1 MDYLLALPKSIFQ
14 GIRLANVVVYPLNWR
29 ISFLTFLH
37 ALNGAYI
44 YRRNLMNQNARIP
57 FIQGLVSYILT
68 SLGGSLTA
76 GLLIGIP
83 PTWLINDNILPLY
96 FLVYCVFFLDREG
109 RITKLI
115 SKGGDIVEY
124 ISAFINATSRTNTLA
139 GMVNMI
145 RDYKD
150 PNLNN
155 SIVLLLVCG
164 TIAACGGGI
173 LDHTFSLSKIEW
185 KYSTPSC
192 LKGENSFSLKAT
204 SIATLHYIILSNPMN
219 EDMIGLF
226 GFIIKIR
233 QLIFGNF
240 TRLQA
245 MTITWMFFMVMYFVY
260 TYITIKKYPLN
271 VERFIP
277 PTFAKY
283 FTGTNLT
290 DNTASTEK
298 KVEKKPEPMTEKKS
312 ENDKKK

>member
-1 MDYLLALPKSIFQ
+1 MIIIYNIIYYNVYYLIHK
-14 GIRLANVVVYPLNWR
+14 
-29 ISFLTFLH
+29 
-37 ALNGAYI
+37 
-44 YRRNLMNQNARIP
+44 
-57 FIQGLVSYILT
+57 
-68 SLGGSLTA
+68 

-83 PTWLINDNILPLY
+83 PAWLINDNILPLY
-96 FLVYCVFFLDREG
+96 FIVYCIFFLDREG
-109 RITKLI
+109 RITKFI

-139 GMVNMI
+139 GIINMI

-164 TIAACGGGI
+164 TLSACGGGI

-204 SIATLHYIILSNPMN
+204 SVATLFYIIVSNPMN
-219 EDMIGLF
+219 DDMVGLF

-233 QLIFGNF
+233 QLIFGDF
-240 TRLQA
+240 TRIQA
-245 MTITWMFFMVMYFVY
+245 MTVTWIFFLFMYFMY
-260 TYITIKKYPLN
+260 TYVTIKKYPLK

-277 PTFAKY
+277 PPLVKY
-283 FTGTNLT
+283 FTGTGLT
-290 DNTASTEK
+290 NETTEK
-298 KVEKKPEPMTEKKS
+298 KVEKKPETVEEKKD
-312 ENDKKK
+312 ENDKKNE